1 MINPKVGEAIE
12 MVDDAAIFNTKT
24 MIDVSVLSILS

>member
-1 MINPKVGEAIE
+1 MINPKVGKAIK

-24 MIDVSVLSILS
+24 MIGVLDLSILS